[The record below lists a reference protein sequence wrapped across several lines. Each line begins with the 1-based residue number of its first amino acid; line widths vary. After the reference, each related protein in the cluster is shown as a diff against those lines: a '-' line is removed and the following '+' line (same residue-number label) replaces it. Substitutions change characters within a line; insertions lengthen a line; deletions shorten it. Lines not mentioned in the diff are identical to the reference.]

1 MLPKEP
7 YKRIPVIL
15 LYAAAAMAAVWLAV
29 RYALPALSPF
39 IFAYLLASLL
49 QPLMRR
55 IRGGRAARRIAAA
68 AFVLL
73 ASALFAGLC
82 ALAAARIYRE
92 LSSLARDAAGLIDR
106 ARSDPGFA
114 AGIIKRIDSAVP
126 FLDIEDWLTGVW
138 KDVDARLG
146 DAAIDVISAVSS
158 AVLPAL
164 GALVSFLPGAFL
176 YAFVLALSSYYM
188 TVGYENVNRALASLV
203 PGGARKYAAVCKSEL
218 HSTLPAMLRAY
229 AILFL
234 MTFAELF
241 ASLSLIGAEYPLA
254 GALLIAAF
262 DILPVLGAGMILAP
276 WGIGALLFGD
286 TARGLALLIA
296 FGIMTVIR
304 EIAEPRLVAK
314 SVGLPPL
321 PALIAMYAGL
331 KLFGVWG
338 MIFAP
343 PAAAVCRSVVSSVRR
358 AAAQETD

>member
-68 AFVLL
+68 GFVLL
-73 ASALFAGLC
+73 ACGIFAGLC

-158 AVLPAL
+158 AVLPA
-164 GALVSFLPGAFL
+164 P
-176 YAFVLALSSYYM
+176 
-188 TVGYENVNRALASLV
+188 
-203 PGGARKYAAVCKSEL
+203 C
-218 HSTLPAMLRAY
+218 
-229 AILFL
+229 
-234 MTFAELF
+234 
-241 ASLSLIGAEYPLA
+241 
-254 GALLIAAF
+254 
-262 DILPVLGAGMILAP
+262 
-276 WGIGALLFGD
+276 W
-286 TARGLALLIA
+286 TACWCL
-296 FGIMTVIR
+296 
-304 EIAEPRLVAK
+304 
-314 SVGLPPL
+314 
-321 PALIAMYAGL
+321 
-331 KLFGVWG
+331 
-338 MIFAP
+338 
-343 PAAAVCRSVVSSVRR
+343 
-358 AAAQETD
+358 